1 MRTDGTAD
9 VQEQPYVHK
18 AEEELH
24 HDATSNN
31 EGKEEEE
38 SHHPLE
44 QPDDDL
50 LTSIGMFD
58 YDEEGVG
65 LEKEIGKSGDVVTKD
80 LYEDPEC
87 EDDSADP

>member
-1 MRTDGTAD
+1 MRTYGITDA
-9 VQEQPYVHK
+9 QAPPRVHK
-18 AEEELH
+18 AELH
-24 HDATSNN
+24 RDIAANN

-38 SHHPLE
+38 SPHPVE

-65 LEKEIGKSGDVVTKD
+65 LEKEIGKSVDVVTKD

-87 EDDSADP
+87 EDSADP